1 MGLVDNSSGV
11 CVGGGGGGGRGCM
24 GAFGV
29 REETNADG
37 C

>member
-1 MGLVDNSSGV
+1 MWVWLLIAVV
-11 CVGGGGGGGRGCM
+11 CVGGRGGGRGCM